1 MLLGGVFISVSL
13 CAKFCKIEI
22 VIRGKA
28 SRETNGI
35 TVLLTLSAPT
45 CLLSQNNNLCER
57 PALDPVGDRVDFKQ
71 MEIGAK
77 QMDLNIRSKREESD
91 QGHSLIACFN

>member
-1 MLLGGVFISVSL
+1 MLGGVFISVSL

-22 VIRGKA
+22 VISVKA
-28 SRETNGI
+28 SRENQRYHCPSYI
-35 TVLLTLSAPT
+35 KCANLFV
-45 CLLSQNNNLCER
+45 SQNNNLCER

-77 QMDLNIRSKREESD
+77 QMDLNIRSKREDSD